1 MRYVSTQN
9 PTGAS
14 FGLAE
19 GLRLGP
25 APDGGLFMPQTLHEL
40 DDSFWKGHAGRSLSD
55 TALAVVGALVGNAL
69 PAGELRRLLD
79 DALDFPMPLHPVT
92 DRIALLELFHGPTLA
107 FKDVGARTLARL
119 LPATADESQDAQD
132 SLVLVATSGDTGGAV
147 AQAFHG
153 VPGTRV
159 AILYPDGQVSA
170 VQERQFTTLGGNV
183 HAFAVDGNFDDCQ
196 RLVKAA
202 FADRELSRA
211 LGLTSANSINL
222 GRLLP
227 QAVYYVHAA
236 AQLLETMPG
245 KTPLFVVPSGNFGN
259 LTAGLLAHRLGL
271 HRLSSPKGAKFVAAT
286 NANDVV
292 PRYLAE
298 GIFEPKDSVRTLS
311 NAMDVGDPSNL
322 ARIRHLYGDNVEALR
337 GDVRGLVVDDETTR
351 EVIGRVERDHG
362 VLLDPHTAV
371 GWHAAE
377 QVLPAHD
384 DDTVAIVLATA
395 HPAKFA
401 ETVEP
406 VIGRKIELPE
416 RLAQHLHREV
426 KSVPLR
432 PALDALRS
440 ALGTL

>member
-1 MRYVSTQN
+1 MRYVSTKN
-9 PTGAS
+9 PSGPT

-19 GLRLGP
+19 GLRFGP
-25 APDGGLFMPQTLHEL
+25 APDGGLFMPTHLHEL
-40 DDSFWKGHAGRSLSD
+40 DDAFWKNHAGRPLSD
-55 TALAVVGALVGNAL
+55 TALAVMSALVGDAM
-69 PAGELRRLLD
+69 PTGELRHLLD
-79 DALDFPMPLHPVT
+79 DALDFPMPLRPVT
-92 DRIALLELFHGPTLA
+92 DRMALLELFHGPTLA

-119 LPATADESQDAQD
+119 LPATASDETERN

-159 AILYPDGQVSA
+159 AILYPDGQVSP
-170 VQERQFTTLGGNV
+170 VQERQFTTLGDNV
-183 HAFAVDGNFDDCQ
+183 HAFAVDGTFDDCQ

-227 QAVYYVHAA
+227 QAVYYLHAVSQLM
-236 AQLLETMPG
+236 AQIQQGALG
-245 KTPLFVVPSGNFGN
+245 KKPLFVVPSGNFGN

-271 HRLSSPKGAKFVAAT
+271 HRLGAQFVAAT

-298 GIFEPKDSVRTLS
+298 GIFEPKDSVRTVS

-322 ARIRHLYGDNVEALR
+322 ARIRHLYGDDVEALR
-337 GDVRGLVVDDETTR
+337 RDIRGVVVDDETTR
-351 EVIGRVERDHG
+351 ETIARVDRDHG

-377 QVLPAHD
+377 TVLPDHD

-401 ETVEP
+401 EVVEP
-406 VIGRKIELPE
+406 VIGRKVELPE
-416 RLAQHLHREV
+416 RLARHLHREV
-426 KSVPLR
+426 KTVPLR
-432 PALDALRS
+432 PDLDALRS
-440 ALGTL
+440 ALRTL

>member
-9 PTGAS
+9 PTGVS

-25 APDGGLFMPQTLHEL
+25 APDGGLFVPQTLHEL
-40 DDSFWKGHAGRSLSD
+40 DDSFWRSHAERSLSD
-55 TALAVVGALVGNAL
+55 TALAVVSALIGDSL
-69 PAGELRRLLD
+69 PVGELRRLLD
-79 DALDFPMPLHPVT
+79 DALDFPMPLRPVA

-107 FKDVGARTLARL
+107 FKDVGARSLARL
-119 LPATADESQDAQD
+119 LPATASESDDAGD

-153 VPGTRV
+153 VAGTRV
-159 AILYPDGQVSA
+159 AILYPDGQVSP

-183 HAFAVDGNFDDCQ
+183 HAFAVDGTFDDCQ

-236 AQLLETMPG
+236 AQLMESWPG
-245 KTPLFVVPSGNFGN
+245 KTPLVVVPSGNFGN

-271 HRLSSPKGAKFVAAT
+271 HRLGAKFVAAT

-322 ARIRHLYGDNVEALR
+322 ARIRHLYGDEVEALR
-337 GDVRGLVVDDETTR
+337 RDVRGVAVDDETTR
-351 EVIGRVERDHG
+351 ETIGRVDRDHG
-362 VLLDPHTAV
+362 ILLDPHTAV

-377 QVLPAHD
+377 QVLPHHD

-395 HPAKFA
+395 HPSKFA

-406 VIGRKIELPE
+406 VIGREIELPE

-432 PALDALRS
+432 PGVEDLKTALQSL
-440 ALGTL
+440 